1 MMTSILRDSLGG
13 NCKTCLIV
21 CVSPHNSDVTET
33 IGALEFGDR
42 ANKVKLRAL
51 VNTAEVDAAD
61 FGVTD
66 VSLDD
71 ALTSRIL
78 EL

>member
-1 MMTSILRDSLGG
+1 M
-13 NCKTCLIV
+13 
-21 CVSPHNSDVTET
+21 SPHNSDVTET

-78 EL
+78 ELKLALQAPPPTRQIYQLKVNC